1 MAFFKDH
8 IITHKKNDKERKDKM
23 QNQTQL
29 FEMFEIAIYLHEQ
42 LSYTV
47 YLRLKRYLIF
57 VCLPALH
64 SLIVAGVF
72 ISCSINSSKDI
83 KLFA

>member
-29 FEMFEIAIYLHEQ
+29 FEMFEIAI
-42 LSYTV
+42 
-47 YLRLKRYLIF
+47 
-57 VCLPALH
+57 CM
-64 SLIVAGVF
+64 
-72 ISCSINSSKDI
+72 NS
-83 KLFA
+83 

>member
-42 LSYTV
+42 LYS
-47 YLRLKRYLIF
+47 
-57 VCLPALH
+57 
-64 SLIVAGVF
+64 
-72 ISCSINSSKDI
+72 ISKI
-83 KLFA
+83 KEISNICLFACSTFTDSGRCLHFMQY